1 MQEFNFHEYDNLLHS
16 TQKNDPRKKSKEKNS
31 ESKVCLLLF
40 SAHVG
45 DLETLKKYDL

>member
-31 ESKVCLLLF
+31 ENDIYMLLF
-40 SAHVG
+40 GAHMG
-45 DLETLKKYDL
+45 DLATIKR